1 MKTEVTYRGA
11 VYPWHCDHVGHMNVM
26 WYVGKFDEATWNL
39 FARIGLTPAYLRETS
54 RGMAAAQ
61 QNITY
66 KRELLAGDVVE
77 VRSSLLE
84 IGNKSIRFVHEMRN
98 AETGE
103 IAAICEI
110 TGVHLDR
117 QARKSVAFTETIR
130 RRAANVAVTSARKS
144 GFFGSN
150 CVMAQTL
157 SSRVGL
163 SALRHDRFG
172 MGDKVRGAA
181 GDAHAG
187 HRVVPAGAGR
197 SRTLDGLFACVHPAA
212 RLRSCRNYHRR
223 PRQRLRDRRFHVDAE
238 GGGYFDRGVQD
249 QSARARERHAV
260 HVPRECGQARTL
272 PSHRTKASKP

>member
-39 FARIGLTPAYLRETS
+39 FARIGLTPAYLRETG

-66 KRELLAGDVVE
+66 KLELLAGDVVE

-103 IAAICEI
+103 IAATCEI

-130 RRAANVAVTSARKS
+130 RRAAD
-144 GFFGSN
+144 FI
-150 CVMAQTL
+150 
-157 SSRVGL
+157 
-163 SALRHDRFG
+163 
-172 MGDKVRGAA
+172 
-181 GDAHAG
+181 AHA
-187 HRVVPAGAGR
+187 
-197 SRTLDGLFACVHPAA
+197 
-212 RLRSCRNYHRR
+212 
-223 PRQRLRDRRFHVDAE
+223 E
-238 GGGYFDRGVQD
+238 
-249 QSARARERHAV
+249 AV
-260 HVPRECGQARTL
+260 IA
-272 PSHRTKASKP
+272 